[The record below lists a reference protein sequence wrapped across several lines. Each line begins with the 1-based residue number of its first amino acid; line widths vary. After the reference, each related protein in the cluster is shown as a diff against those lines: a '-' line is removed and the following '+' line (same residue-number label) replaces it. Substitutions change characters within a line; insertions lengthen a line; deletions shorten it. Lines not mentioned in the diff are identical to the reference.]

1 MAGKGTNTR
10 AKSNLKTGRSY
21 EYDKKYQATKKRKKY
36 RAELNKINR
45 KKGSVGDGKDVSHT
59 KGGGTVLESQ
69 SRNRARNGSGSNSR
83 LK

>member
-10 AKSNLKTGRSY
+10 AKSNLKTGRDYS
-21 EYDKKYQATKKRKKY
+21 YDKAYAATKKRKKY

-45 KKGSVGDGKDVSHT
+45 KKGKVGDGKDVSHT